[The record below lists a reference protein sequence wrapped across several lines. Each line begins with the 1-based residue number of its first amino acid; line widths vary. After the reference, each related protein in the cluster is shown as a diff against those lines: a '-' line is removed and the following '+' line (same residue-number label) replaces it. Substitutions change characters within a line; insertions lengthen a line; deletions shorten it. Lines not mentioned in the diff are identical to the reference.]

1 MSNNRERDKLSFKKR
16 ITKIN
21 NINHRPNSSFVFSS
35 TNYTM
40 NSLYGKWEKS
50 INLRKSQNL
59 TKFTQSNNSCLNKN
73 RKILKYNSMKTLKG
87 NKNILYE
94 DSLKLKSKIN
104 KLKKELVL
112 IKRDNLKKE
121 EEIKKRKRD
130 VYIAKTQEKSFDNLK
145 EENIISRLKDNYDL
159 LKNKIKIMKETNNN
173 LFNELKNINIFLQ
186 ERQNMNNL
194 LLLKNKIFQ
203 YNSNL
208 QKNIECNNKIFH
220 ANFNREEYLNN
231 HNYIQ
236 NIHKQLAE
244 KNKKIFL
251 LKENLSQLKLR
262 YDKIEQ
268 ERKKLVSY
276 NSSLE
281 KRNEK
286 LLIDKKKREDFI
298 LQKPVIIGKINEYEK
313 KIKGIEDENRKN
325 ESEII
330 KLSNASKMILNKLK
344 DHQRSK
350 PMDYNKLKSIEND
363 PFENINQ
370 KIILLQSLIKE
381 SQERQN
387 EFIEIFEYYDDYVQQ
402 KEKYDIINNEAK
414 MIEEKNL
421 LNMNNNNNENNANE
435 NDSNQEKK
443 LLEKSESKN
452 EENIN
457 NNNNNLNEKSEENIN
472 NINNNSNNNLNE
484 KKEENYVEN
493 KNEELNV
500 ENILDNSPS
509 SIISKKDEK
518 NNENINDNNDNNENE
533 EEIKENMEENN
544 RIKLREKEINNKK
557 EKKYKNFQFLLSI
570 IFLNQGLHKDRI
582 QTIISEKNSD
592 MSVDDYLLNIS
603 KNILN
608 LIDNK
613 NEKDI
618 KILTDIFKY
627 QLKEKYSNDVNTF
640 IEKMIPDFLEK
651 NKFTLVQS
659 EDDENLYLSKII
671 QLYGPVCNNLIEKI
685 KKSGGGEK
693 DVISYKNL
701 KKIMIEENLYS
712 SDDKEKKNI
721 FKFFIYVLKKNSSY
735 TEESFSINDF
745 LIEDILNFLK
755 GMADIISGK
764 KLESD
769 ELNEDDDGLTITD
782 EEFKK
787 IMNSFIHELNRKLE
801 EKNEEIEVF
810 LGEENIKEIEKD
822 ERNIKV
828 MNIYNFVEKLKEN
841 DINLNDNLIISCIFN
856 RYQIKENSED
866 ISINAL
872 KSDLVRKQII
882 LEQ

>member
-1 MSNNRERDKLSFKKR
+1 
-16 ITKIN
+16 
-21 NINHRPNSSFVFSS
+21 
-35 TNYTM
+35 M
-40 NSLYGKWEKS
+40 NSLYGKGEKS
-50 INLRKSQNL
+50 INLKKSQDL
-59 TKFTQSNNSCLNKN
+59 TKYTQSNNSCLYKN

-173 LFNELKNINIFLQ
+173 LFNELKNINIFFQ

-194 LLLKNKIFQ
+194 LLLKNKILE
-203 YNSNL
+203 YNLNL
-208 QKNIECNNKIFH
+208 QKNLECNNKIFH
-220 ANFNREEYLNN
+220 SNFNREEYLNN
-231 HNYIQ
+231 HSYIQ

-244 KNKKIFL
+244 KDKKIFF
-251 LKENLSQLKLR
+251 LKENLSQLKLT

-286 LLIDKKKREDFI
+286 LLIDKKRREDFI

-363 PFENINQ
+363 PSENINQ

-381 SQERQN
+381 SQDRQN

-421 LNMNNNNNENNANE
+421 LNLNNNNNNNENNANE

-443 LLEKSESKN
+443 LVEKNESKN

-457 NNNNNLNEKSEENIN
+457 NNNN
-472 NINNNSNNNLNE
+472 LNE
-484 KKEENYVEN
+484 KKEENGAEN
-493 KNEELNV
+493 KNGEGNV
-500 ENILDNSPS
+500 ENIFDNPPS
-509 SIISKKDEK
+509 GIISKKEEK
-518 NNENINDNNDNNENE
+518 NNENINDNNDNNEKE
-533 EEIKENMEENN
+533 EELKENMEENN

-557 EKKYKNFQFLLSI
+557 EKKYNNFQFLLSI

-582 QTIISEKNSD
+582 QTIISEKNAD

-659 EDDENLYLSKII
+659 EEDENLYLSKII
-671 QLYGPVCNNLIEKI
+671 QFYGPVCNNLIEKI
-685 KKSGGGEK
+685 KNSGGEEK

-701 KKIMIEENLYS
+701 KKIMSEENLYS

-735 TEESFSINDF
+735 TEESYSINDF

-764 KLESD
+764 KLESN

-787 IMNSFIHELNRKLE
+787 IMNAFIHDLNQKLE
-801 EKNEEIEVF
+801 EKNEEIEEF
-810 LGEENIKEIEKD
+810 LGEDNIKEIEKD
-822 ERNIKV
+822 GGNIKV
-828 MNIYNFVEKLKEN
+828 MNIYNFVEKLKDN

-872 KSDLVRKQII
+872 KSDLARKQII